1 MSYYPIFL
9 NLEGETALVFGGGSI
24 AERKIVT
31 LLEYNAL
38 IRIVS
43 RKLTDN
49 LKVLV
54 EAKKVQH
61 VGEDFSDK
69 YLNNIF
75 LVIVATD
82 DRRLNRKI
90 SEHARERGLLVNVVD
105 QPSDCNFI
113 VPSIVKRGDLSIAI
127 STSGKSPALAKK
139 IRKELESQ
147 FGREYE
153 TFLVLMGRLR
163 KEILSMGLSQEE
175 NSRIF
180 HDIVNSNIL
189 SSMAKNDLEGI
200 ESTLSRI
207 LPSDLTIKMSS

>member
-9 NLEGETALVFGGGSI
+9 NLEGETALVFGGGSV

-43 RKLTDN
+43 RRLTDN

-54 EAKKVQH
+54 ESKKVQH
-61 VGEDFSDK
+61 VGEDFSEK
-69 YLNNIF
+69 YLNNVF

-139 IRKELESQ
+139 TRKELESQ

-180 HDIVNSNIL
+180 HEIVNSNIL

>member
-180 HDIVNSNIL
+180 HEIVNSNIL

-207 LPSDLTIKMSS
+207 LPSDLTIKISS

>member
-9 NLEGETALVFGGGSI
+9 NLEGETALVFGGGSV

-43 RKLTDN
+43 RRLTDN

-54 EAKKVQH
+54 ESKKVQH
-61 VGEDFSDK
+61 VGEDFSEK
-69 YLNNIF
+69 YLNNVF

-180 HDIVNSNIL
+180 HEIVNSNIL

>member
-180 HDIVNSNIL
+180 HEIVNSNIL